1 MITFTGFKKK
11 KKSSKAKK
19 RQKKIIRITA
29 VSLLVMVLLMVLFN
43 ALLLNTNRTAEYTG
57 VQKLNPSSDKNV
69 KNKSDDE
76 MNYDTDVY
84 IYQLNDGE
92 KQELIDKGYS
102 EEDIKNGNVD
112 DFIKELYGIEAY
124 VQNLYMIRYT
134 SPYENATEPSDSQR
148 SQLLASMMNSY
159 QSRNYSN
166 VVYQFKQA
174 LKKYNFTHFLDEPIT
189 SLYHDASAR
198 IDQGLLDGTEENG
211 DDLNQLL
218 SDSLSDMTSAEALLY
233 DVFSLGYSKTSQI
246 ILDGSSCVPLGEVLS
261 ILEQDVYDPQTQD
274 FDHKD
279 KMSSTANVVYYY
291 KVELDDG
298 AVANVYI
305 DSVELQKHVIGIY
318 YDDADCCVVKSSLQ
332 N

>member
-11 KKSSKAKK
+11 KKSSKARK
-19 RQKKIIRITA
+19 RQKKMIRITF
-29 VSLLVMVLLMVLFN
+29 VSVLVMVLLMVLFN

-57 VQKLNPSSDKNV
+57 VQKLNPSDKNV

-84 IYQLNDGE
+84 IYQLNDDE
-92 KQELIDKGYS
+92 KQELLDKGYS
-102 EEDIKNGNVD
+102 EEDIQNGNVD
-112 DFIKELYGIEAY
+112 DFVKELYGIEAY

-134 SPYENATEPSDSQR
+134 SPYENAKEPSESER
-148 SQLLASMMNSY
+148 AQLLASMMDSY
-159 QSRNYSN
+159 IFKNYSN

-198 IDQGLLDGTEENG
+198 IDQGLLNGTEENG

-218 SDSLSDMTSAEALLY
+218 YDSLSNMTSSEALLY
-233 DVFSLGYSKTSQI
+233 DIFSLGYSMTSQI
-246 ILDGSSCVPLGEVLS
+246 ILNDSSCVPLGEVS
-261 ILEQDVYDPQTQD
+261 TILEQEVYDPQTQD

-279 KMSSTANVVYYY
+279 KMSSTANIVYRY
-291 KVELDDG
+291 KVELDNG
-298 AVANVYI
+298 ATANVYI
-305 DSVELQKHVIGIY
+305 DSTELQKHVIGIY
-318 YDDADCCVVKSSLQ
+318 YEDGNYCVVKSSLR

>member
-19 RQKKIIRITA
+19 MQKKMIRVTF
-29 VSLLVMVLLMVLFN
+29 VSVLVMVLLMVLFN

-57 VQKLNPSSDKNV
+57 VQKLNPSDKNV

-84 IYQLNDGE
+84 IYQLNDDE
-92 KQELIDKGYS
+92 KQELLNKGYS
-102 EEDIKNGNVD
+102 EEEIKNGNVD

-134 SPYENATEPSDSQR
+134 SPYENAKEPSESER
-148 SQLLASMMNSY
+148 AQLLASMMDSY
-159 QSRNYSN
+159 ISKNYSN

-198 IDQGLLDGTEENG
+198 IDQGLLNGTEENG

-218 SDSLSDMTSAEALLY
+218 NDSLSDMTSSEALLY
-233 DVFSLGYSKTSQI
+233 DVFSLGYSMTSQI
-246 ILDGSSCVPLGEVLS
+246 ILDDSSCVPLGEVAT
-261 ILEQDVYDPQTQD
+261 ILEQETYDPQTQD

-279 KMSSTANVVYYY
+279 KISSTANIVYRY
-291 KVELDDG
+291 KIELDNG
-298 AVANVYI
+298 TIANVYI
-305 DSVELQKHVIGIY
+305 DSTELHKHVIGIY
-318 YDDADCCVVKSSLQ
+318 YEDTDYCVVKSSLQ